1 MKYNPQLCLVNS
13 QFLQETFICEDV
25 QLMALSNS
33 VFLQLESLSQINSA
47 AVMWL
52 R

>member
-1 MKYNPQLCLVNS
+1 MKSNLQLCLVNN
-13 QFLQETFICEDV
+13 QFLQEAFICEDV
-25 QLMALSNS
+25 QLTVPSNII
-33 VFLQLESLSQINSA
+33 FLQLESLSQINSA

>member
-1 MKYNPQLCLVNS
+1 MKSNLQLCLVNK

-25 QLMALSNS
+25 WHMIPSNS
-33 VFLQLESLSQINSA
+33 IFLQIESLSQINSP